1 MTGIP
6 EGVGWTALLTAYGR
20 AQESR
25 EAASLFGDPLAAMF
39 VAAVADAGDSDG
51 GGLPRLG
58 PAVDD
63 GSSALWNAFR
73 FYFCERTPFYDQRVL
88 RAVEDGCRQV
98 VLVAAGLDS
107 RAFRLGLPE
116 DATVFEL
123 DQAAVLDFKQSV
135 LDQHEVVPT
144 GSRVPVPVDLL
155 GSWPPALLAAGF
167 DESQPAI
174 WIAEGLLM
182 YLSSSEAEQLLA
194 AVTALSAPGSRFAGE
209 YFSGPW
215 RESDVGAS
223 DEQERAAWDLVR
235 RAFRYGPAATDS
247 AATGPAAWLAGH
259 GWTPGQVT
267 TLTELGSGHGR
278 PAPPEFARASAPRVW
293 LFDGTFGAA
302 AASAKDPLT

>member
-1 MTGIP
+1 MTRIP

-25 EAASLFGDPLAAMF
+25 EAAKLFDDPLASTF
-39 VAAVADAGDSDG
+39 LAAVTDERASGAGK
-51 GGLPRLG
+51 LPRLG

-73 FYFCERTPFYDQRVL
+73 FYFCERTPFYDQHVL
-88 RAVEDGCRQV
+88 RAVKDGCRQV

-116 DATVFEL
+116 NVTVFEL

-144 GSRVPVPVDLL
+144 GSRVPVRVDLL
-155 GSWPPALLAAGF
+155 DSWPPALLAAGF
-167 DESQPAI
+167 DGSQRAI

-182 YLSSSEAEQLLA
+182 YLSSSDAEQLLA
-194 AVTALSAPGSRFAGE
+194 TVTALSAPGSRFVGE

-215 RESDVGAS
+215 RERDVEAS

-235 RAFRYGPAATDS
+235 QAFRYGPAGV
-247 AATGPAAWLAGH
+247 GPAAWLAGH

-267 TLTELGSGHGR
+267 TITELGSRHGR

-293 LFDGTFGAA
+293 LFDGTFGRG
-302 AASAKDPLT
+302 SARESALRRD

>member
-1 MTGIP
+1 MTPIP

-20 AQESR
+20 AQEPG
-25 EAASLFGDPLAAMF
+25 EAAKLFDDPLAAAF
-39 VAAVADAGDSDG
+39 IAAVTDAGDSNG
-51 GGLPRLG
+51 GKLPRLG

-73 FYFCERTPFYDQRVL
+73 FYFCGRTPFYDQHVL
-88 RAVEDGCRQV
+88 RAVKDGCRQV

-135 LDQHEVVPT
+135 LDQDRVVPT
-144 GSRVPVPVDLL
+144 CSRVPVPVDLL
-155 GSWPPALLAAGF
+155 GGWPPALLAAGF

-182 YLSSSEAEQLLA
+182 YLSSSEAEHLLA
-194 AVTALSAPGSRFAGE
+194 TVTALSAPGSRFVGE

-215 RESDVGAS
+215 RESDVDAS

-235 RAFRYGPAATDS
+235 QAFRSGPAGV
-247 AATGPAAWLAGH
+247 GPAAWLAGH
-259 GWTPGQVT
+259 DWTPGQVT
-267 TLTELGSGHGR
+267 TITELGSRHGR

-293 LFDGTFGAA
+293 LFDGTFGRGPARE
-302 AASAKDPLT
+302 SALRRD

>member
-1 MTGIP
+1 MTRIP

-25 EAASLFGDPLAAMF
+25 EAAKLFDDPLAATF
-39 VAAVADAGDSDG
+39 IAAVTDAGASNG
-51 GGLPRLG
+51 GNLPRLG

-88 RAVEDGCRQV
+88 QAVEDGCRQV

-116 DATVFEL
+116 NATVFEL
-123 DQAAVLDFKQSV
+123 DQAAVLDFKQAV
-135 LDQHEVVPT
+135 LDQHDVVPT
-144 GSRVPVPVDLL
+144 CTRVPVPMDLL
-155 GSWPPALLAAGF
+155 DGWPPSLLAAGF
-167 DESQPAI
+167 DGTLPTL

-182 YLSSSEAEQLLA
+182 YLSSSDAEQLLA
-194 AVTALSAPGSRFAGE
+194 RITALSAPGSRFAGE

-215 RESDVGAS
+215 RESDVETS
-223 DEQERAAWDLVR
+223 NEQERAAWDLVR
-235 RAFRYGPAATDS
+235 QAFLYGPAATDP

-259 GWTPGQVT
+259 GWAPGQVT
-267 TLTELGSGHGR
+267 TITELGGRHGR
-278 PAPPEFARASAPRVW
+278 RAPHEFAQDSAPRVW
-293 LFDGTFGAA
+293 LFDGTFGPATA
-302 AASAKDPLT
+302 RRKDPVI

>member
-1 MTGIP
+1 MTRIP

-25 EAASLFGDPLAAMF
+25 EAVKLFDDPLASTF
-39 VAAVADAGDSDG
+39 LAAVTGARASGPG
-51 GGLPRLG
+51 KLPRLG

-73 FYFCERTPFYDQRVL
+73 FYFCERTPFYDQHVL
-88 RAVEDGCRQV
+88 RAVKDGCRQV

-107 RAFRLGLPE
+107 RAFRLGLPGNV
-116 DATVFEL
+116 TVFEL

-135 LDQHEVVPT
+135 LDQHEVVPA
-144 GSRVPVPVDLL
+144 GSRVPVRVDLL
-155 GSWPPALLAAGF
+155 GDWQPVLLAAGF
-167 DESQPAI
+167 DASQPAI
-174 WIAEGLLM
+174 WITEGLLM
-182 YLSSSEAEQLLA
+182 YLLSSEAEQFLA
-194 AVTALSAPGSRFAGE
+194 TVTVLSAPGSSFVGE

-215 RESDVGAS
+215 RERDVEAS

-235 RAFRYGPAATDS
+235 QAFRYGPAGV
-247 AATGPAAWLAGH
+247 GPAAWLAGH

-267 TLTELGSGHGR
+267 TITELGSRHGR

-293 LFDGTFGAA
+293 LFDGTFGPATPDL
-302 AASAKDPLT
+302 K